1 MSLLKS
7 VLNQKFLIIYKSKR
21 VQIYEILEKV
31 KTNLFFKF
39 ETKNAISSIEFN
51 PLIDNIIIISFI
63 NGTCKIY
70 NILKKSDKED
80 IFFESVKD
88 DYIVLSIFNIYDS
101 NIIATLNSNNDYFI
115 WDVRNLHYLNYI
127 YNCDEI
133 NSMKWSHYGKNYL
146 EILND
151 ENEIKLIDINT

>member
-1 MSLLKS
+1 M
-7 VLNQKFLIIYKSKR
+7 
-21 VQIYEILEKV
+21 
-31 KTNLFFKF
+31 
-39 ETKNAISSIEFN
+39 
-51 PLIDNIIIISFI
+51 
-63 NGTCKIY
+63 
-70 NILKKSDKED
+70 
-80 IFFESVKD
+80 KD

-101 NIIATLNSNNDYFI
+101 NIIEALNSNNDYFI

>member
-39 ETKNAISSIEFN
+39 ETKNAISSIEFT
-51 PLIDNIIIISFI
+51 PWIDNIIITSYI
-63 NGTCKIY
+63 NGSCKIN

-115 WDVRNLHYLNYI
+115 LDVRNLHYLNYI

-151 ENEIKLIDINT
+151 ENEIKLIEINT